1 MLLSQPCQTR
11 SCPVLLL
18 LRVWGGTQQRGLRYR
33 MKAQVLFSPL
43 LQAEVTPWRWCRG
56 TVIGGGTDCSSPGPT
71 RGAAS
76 LFPCLPLSPGVV
88 IFLAFNWLLTTHGL
102 TYITSQIILAFF
114 PKPDSLTLSCS
125 FVQPH
130 TRQISDRLFLHRS
143 QTLSQF

>member
-1 MLLSQPCQTR
+1 MSNKKLSCATAAEGLGWNTAKGSSIQNESASVIFSSAPGR
-11 SCPVLLL
+11 SDSLEVVQRHCH
-18 LRVWGGTQQRGLRYR
+18 WGWY
-33 MKAQVLFSPL
+33 
-43 LQAEVTPWRWCRG
+43 
-56 TVIGGGTDCSSPGPT
+56 SPGPT

-76 LFPCLPLSPGVV
+76 LFPRLPLSPGVV

-102 TYITSQIILAFF
+102 TYITSQIIWAFF

-143 QTLSQF
+143 QMLSQF